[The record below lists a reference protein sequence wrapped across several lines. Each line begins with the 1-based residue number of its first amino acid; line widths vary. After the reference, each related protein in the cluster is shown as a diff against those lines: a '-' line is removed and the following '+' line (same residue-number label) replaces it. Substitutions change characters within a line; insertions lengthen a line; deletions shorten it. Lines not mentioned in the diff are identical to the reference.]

1 MYPVLDV
8 LAALQQALAHHPVVV
23 LQAPPGA
30 GKSTVLPLHL
40 LDVPWLGDQ
49 KIILLEPRRLAAR
62 SVAARLA
69 AQRNESTGQTIGYRV
84 RFESSVSAATQLEV
98 VTEGI
103 LTRQLQQD
111 NLLEGVGLV
120 IFDEFHERSLQADLS
135 LALCLQLQQL
145 LRPDLKILIMSA
157 TLDTEVLAARLGN
170 APVIT
175 SLGKFFPVDFVYEPP
190 PANEPLP
197 QTAAR
202 AVGCALRD
210 QTGDL
215 LVFLPGVGEI
225 HRTEELLPS
234 TGAVVSKLY
243 GDMPLAD
250 QQEVLKPRTDG
261 LRKVV
266 LATAVAET
274 SLTIE
279 GIRVV
284 IDTGFSRVPRFDP
297 RSGLTRLE
305 TVRVTKD
312 AADQRAGRAGRTAP
326 GVCYRLWPQHLALV
340 PQRKPEILEADL
352 ASLVLELA
360 QWGVRDILELTWMT
374 APPAGAVQ
382 QATELL
388 QQLEALEGNRI
399 TMRGRAMLQLPTHS
413 RLSHMLVW
421 ARENKLAALAADVAA
436 VLEERDPLP
445 RGSSADLALR
455 VEVLRQW
462 RDQQR
467 VAAERS
473 VLERVERLSS
483 QWRKMLGVKA
493 DNTMP
498 SFGAVG
504 NLLMQ
509 AYPERIAQQTKK
521 MSERYKLANGRQA
534 LLPAGD
540 TLAVAEWLCAAQ
552 MDAGTNEGK
561 IFLAAAVAREDLDER
576 AEEKHTLRWDDAREA
591 VTAAVE
597 KRIGT
602 VVLQSRPSA
611 AIDETDKNEILLEQI
626 TARGWSWAGWDDG
639 ERQWQARVMSLKQW
653 RPNEPW
659 PEVTDTALMASAREW
674 LTPFLIGVT
683 KRSDLQKISWLTVLT
698 TLLPFDLQAKLA
710 AFAPEKIAVPSGSWI
725 KLQYFE
731 TGQTPVLEV
740 RLQEL
745 FGLRD
750 TPAINEG
757 RKPVML
763 HLLSPGY
770 KPVQVTQDL
779 RSFWN
784 TTYHEVRSELR
795 RRYPRHAWPDDP
807 WTAEAVRGVKRKA

>member
-8 LAALQQALAHHPVVV
+8 LAELQRLLAHHPVVI

-40 LDVPWLGDQ
+40 LEASWLGDQ
-49 KIILLEPRRLAAR
+49 KIIMLEPRRLAAR

-157 TLDTEVLAARLGN
+157 TLDTEALASRLGN
-170 APVIT
+170 APVVT
-175 SLGKFFPVDFVYEPP
+175 SKGKFFPVDFVYDPSSP
-190 PANEPLP
+190 NEPLP
-197 QTAAR
+197 AIAAR
-202 AVGCALRD
+202 AVTRALRE
-210 QTGDL
+210 QAGDL

-225 HRTEELLPS
+225 HRTADLLPS
-234 TGAVVSKLY
+234 AAVCKLY
-243 GDMPLAD
+243 GDMPLAE
-250 QQEVLKPRTDG
+250 QQEVLKPRADG

-266 LATAVAET
+266 LATSVAET

-305 TVRVTKD
+305 TVRVTQD

-360 QWGVRDILELTWMT
+360 QWGVRDIHELTWMT

-399 TMRGRAMLQLPTHS
+399 TARGRAMLQLPTHP
-413 RLSHMLVW
+413 RLAHMLVW
-421 ARENKLAALAADVAA
+421 ARENGLSTLAADVAA
-436 VLEERDPLP
+436 VLEERDLLP

-561 IFLAAAVAREDLDER
+561 IFLAAAVAREDVEGR
-576 AEEKHTLRWDDAREA
+576 AEETHALRWDDAREA
-591 VTAAVE
+591 VTATIE

-602 VVLQSRPSA
+602 VVLQSRSSA

-626 TARGWSWAGWDDG
+626 TTRGWSWAGWDDG

-674 LTPFLIGVT
+674 LKPFLIGVT
-683 KRSDLQKISWLTVLT
+683 KRSDLQKINWLTVLT
-698 TLLPFDLQAKLA
+698 TLLPYDFQSRLA
-710 AFAPEKIAVPSGSWI
+710 TYAPEKIAVPSGSWI

-750 TPAINEG
+750 TPVINEG
-757 RKPVML
+757 RTAVML

-807 WTAEAVRGVKRKA
+807 WTAEAVRGVKRR

>member
-8 LAALQQALAHHPVVV
+8 LAELQQSLAHHPVVI

-40 LDVPWLGDQ
+40 LGSPWLGNQ

-84 RFESSVSAATQLEV
+84 RFESSVSAATRLEV

-111 NLLEGVGLV
+111 NLLEGIGLV
-120 IFDEFHERSLQADLS
+120 VFDEFHERSLNADLS

-145 LRPDLKILIMSA
+145 LRPDLKLLIMSA
-157 TLDTEVLAARLGN
+157 TLDTEVLASRLGN
-170 APVIT
+170 APVVT
-175 SLGKFFPVDFVYEPP
+175 SKGKFFTVDFVYDPP
-190 PANEPLP
+190 SSTEPLP
-197 QTAAR
+197 AVAAR
-202 AVGCALRD
+202 AVSRALRE
-210 QTGDL
+210 QVGDL

-225 HRTEELLPS
+225 NRTEELLAS
-234 TGAVVSKLY
+234 TAAPVSKLY
-243 GDMPLAD
+243 GDMPLSE
-250 QQEVLKPRTDG
+250 QQEVLRPRADG

-266 LATAVAET
+266 LATSVAET

-360 QWGVRDILELTWMT
+360 QWGVRDIYELTWMT
-374 APPAGAVQ
+374 PPPAGAVQ
-382 QATELL
+382 QAVELL
-388 QQLEALEGNRI
+388 HQLEALEGNRI
-399 TMRGRAMLQLPTHS
+399 TLRGRAMLQLPTHP
-413 RLSHMLVW
+413 RLAHMLVW
-421 ARENKLAALAADVAA
+421 ARENKQAALAADVAA

-445 RGSSADLALR
+445 RGSGADLALR

-493 DNTMP
+493 ENTMP

-540 TLAVAEWLCAAQ
+540 ALAVADWLCAAQ
-552 MDAGTNEGK
+552 LDAGTGEGK

-576 AEEKHTLRWDDAREA
+576 AEETYALRWDDAREV
-591 VTAAVE
+591 VTATVE

-602 VVLQSRPSA
+602 VVLQSRPASVTDEA
-611 AIDETDKNEILLEQI
+611 AKNTILIEEIN
-626 TARGWSWAGWDDG
+626 TRGWNWAGWGDG

-653 RPNEPW
+653 RPNESW
-659 PEVTDTALMASAREW
+659 PEVTDAALAASAHTW
-674 LTPFLIGVT
+674 LTPFLLGLT
-683 KRSDLQKISWLTVLT
+683 KRSDLQKINWLTVLT
-698 TLLPFDLQAKLA
+698 TLLPYDFQSRLA
-710 AFAPEKIAVPSGSWI
+710 TCAPEKMMVPSGSWI

-757 RKPVML
+757 RTAVML

-784 TTYHEVRSELR
+784 STYHEVRSELR
-795 RRYPRHAWPDDP
+795 RRYPRHSWPDDP
-807 WTAEAVRGVKRKA
+807 WTAEAVRGAKRRG